1 MLRLF
6 VRGIPF
12 LCVLVLAL
20 ALSGTH
26 TGGRETASANAQL
39 VPAVRDASGDAD
51 KRLRRL
57 VSSAAQVR
65 VAFLA
70 AGDYGVG
77 GSRELSLGL
86 RMKSYGS
93 RSSANM
99 LVTLG
104 DNDYTKSPAR
114 FRENWGRSFG
124 WARPAG
130 LRIAG
135 VLGNHDYQVGRGR
148 YQFRTLGMP
157 GPYYT
162 RRLGDAQLFLL
173 DSNLVSDRQTAW
185 LEEQLAASTSTWK
198 IAVFHHPPYTCGGHS
213 GHSRVQR
220 RWVPLFES
228 YGVQLVLSGHD
239 HNYQRFAGR
248 DGVTYVVHGGGGAG
262 LYRLRG
268 CPSSYPPRVRVRH
281 EHGFLSV
288 SIGLDDLAVS
298 AVDLRG
304 RVTDRIILSP

>member
-1 MLRLF
+1 M
-6 VRGIPF
+6 RGIPV

-20 ALSGTH
+20 AGS
-26 TGGRETASANAQL
+26 
-39 VPAVRDASGDAD
+39 
-51 KRLRRL
+51 
-57 VSSAAQVR
+57 SSAAQTR

-70 AGDYGVG
+70 AGDFGVG
-77 GSRELSLGL
+77 GSRERSLGL
-86 RMKSYGS
+86 RMKSHES
-93 RSSANM
+93 RNPANM

-104 DNDYTKSPAR
+104 DNDYTESPAR
-114 FRENWGRSFG
+114 FRENWRRSFG

-135 VLGNHDYQVGRGR
+135 VLGNHDYVVGRGR

-173 DSNLVSDRQTAW
+173 NSNAITDRQTAW
-185 LEEQLAASTSTWK
+185 LEEQLLASTSTWK
-198 IAVFHHPPYTCGGHS
+198 IAVFHHPPYTCGGHAGS
-213 GHSRVQR
+213 DTVQQ
-220 RWVPLFES
+220 RWVPLFER

-248 DGVTYVVHGGGGAG
+248 GGVTYVVHGGGGAG
-262 LYRLRG
+262 LYRISS
-268 CPSSYPPRVRVRH
+268 CPSSYPPRVRGRY
-281 EHGFLSV
+281 EHGFVSV
-288 SIGLDDLAVS
+288 SIGPDDLAVK

-304 RVTDRIILSP
+304 RVTDRLTLTP